1 MKHSKE
7 LTELIK
13 KNAHLFWYSKE
24 SEKANL
30 PIGMVLE
37 FFINYASKEDT
48 KALFDLM
55 GIKNAASIFN
65 KQIETWGNRS
75 NYIPVFQNYFKL
87 YFEKYA
93 P

>member
-1 MKHSKE
+1 MEHSKE
-7 LTELIK
+7 LKDLIK

-24 SEKANL
+24 SEKTKL

-37 FFINYASKEDT
+37 FFINYASKEDI
-48 KALFDLM
+48 KALFDVI
-55 GIKNAASIFN
+55 GIKSAAAIFK
-65 KQIETWGNRS
+65 KQIETWGSRS

-93 P
+93 S